1 MHGLAEIYNYVCI
14 SNNSTHPEVKDGCN
28 CRNKKYWLSG
38 GKLLTPS
45 VYYLGNITSSQRNC
59 TGKVYFGVA
68 EKLFKDYSL
77 RLCKWYKTVERILRD

>member
-1 MHGLAEIYNYVCI
+1 MDLLRYIIMSVSAIIAHTQKLKMGATAEI
-14 SNNSTHPEVKDGCN
+14 
-28 CRNKKYWLSG
+28 KKYWLSG